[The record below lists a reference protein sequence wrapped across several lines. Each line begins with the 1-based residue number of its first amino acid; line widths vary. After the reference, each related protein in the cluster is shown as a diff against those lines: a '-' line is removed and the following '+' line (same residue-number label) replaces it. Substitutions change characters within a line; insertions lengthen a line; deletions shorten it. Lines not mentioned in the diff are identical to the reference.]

1 MIKLF
6 DKEVNNENIFLEEV
20 KNNPLLKGMDVNINN
35 VNDFSLYL
43 EEYNNCKNCRGLG
56 ECKNVV
62 IKKNI

>member
-6 DKEVNNENIFLEEV
+6 DKEVNNENSFLDEV

-43 EEYNNCKNCRGLG
+43 EEYK
-56 ECKNVV
+56 E
-62 IKKNI
+62 KKYG